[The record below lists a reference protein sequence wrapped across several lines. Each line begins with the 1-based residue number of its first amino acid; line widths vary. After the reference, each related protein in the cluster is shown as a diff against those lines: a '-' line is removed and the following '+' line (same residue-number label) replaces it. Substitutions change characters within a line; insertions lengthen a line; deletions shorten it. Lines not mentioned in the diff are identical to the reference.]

1 MRTPL
6 GMIALIA
13 VVAASGCSRSDGLK
27 DIRSTGDGPDEFA
40 IMPVKPLTAPS
51 DYAVLP
57 APTPGGANLTDPNP
71 TADAVVALGGRAS
84 ALENTGVPSSD
95 SALVAATSRY
105 GVPANTRASLAQE
118 DAEFR
123 KRQGRWTRIK
133 LFPVDRY
140 EQVYRKESL
149 DPYQQTDQFRNSG
162 FGTPSSPPAGE

>member
-6 GMIALIA
+6 GMIALMT
-13 VVAASGCSRSDGLK
+13 VVAVAGCSSSKGLK
-27 DIRSTGDGPDEFA
+27 DIRSTGNGPDEFS
-40 IMPVKPLTAPS
+40 IMPVKPLTAPK

-84 ALENTGVPSSD
+84 ALEDTGVPSSD

-105 GVPANTRASLAQE
+105 GVPANTRTTLAQE
-118 DAEFR
+118 DADFR

-149 DPYQQTDQFRNSG
+149 DPYRQTDQFRKSG
-162 FGTPSSPPAGE
+162 FGTPSSPPVDE